1 MSERIGPFLKVLSRD
16 ARLLPSGIVL
26 LLATIVAVFGS
37 ALAPFNPNE
46 IDTAALLEGPS
57 ATHLLGTD
65 EFGRDILS
73 RLLVGARPTLV
84 VAFGATA
91 LAAVLGT
98 LLGLIA
104 GFIRGWIEQ
113 VIMRLL
119 DVVLTFPPILL
130 AMTVVGFL
138 GAGVTNL
145 IVVIGLLY
153 VPTFG
158 RLAYAATIQVKEID
172 FVDAAH
178 ALGVSRARIMARH
191 IFPNIT
197 SSLIV
202 QASLTAAAAIL
213 LESGLSFLGLGIT
226 PPTPSWGLMVDTAR
240 RYMIQAPTYVLWPSL
255 TLAIVVLA
263 INTLGDALRDVL
275 DPRYRL

>member
-1 MSERIGPFLKVLSRD
+1 MSELIRSFLKVLGRD
-16 ARLLPSGIVL
+16 ARLLPSGLVL
-26 LLATIVAVFGS
+26 VLALVVAVFGPQ
-37 ALAPFNPNE
+37 LAPFDPTA
-46 IDTAALLEGPS
+46 IDTTTLLEGPS
-57 ATHLLGTD
+57 VTHPLGTD

-73 RLLVGARPTLV
+73 RLLHGARPSLA
-84 VAFGATA
+84 VAFGATT

-104 GFIRGWIEQ
+104 GFVRGWLEQ

-130 AMTVVGFL
+130 AMTVVGFM

-172 FVDAAH
+172 FVDAAT
-178 ALGVSRARIMARH
+178 ALGVPRARIMARH

-255 TLAIVVLA
+255 TLAVVVLA
-263 INTLGDALRDVL
+263 INTLGDTLRDLL
-275 DPRYRL
+275 DPRL